1 MKIKECI
8 TCGAHE
14 FKNGKCAYCGNQ
26 YEFESESKSIWSDD
40 ENSYGEKVEWIT
52 QEAPQSVWM
61 DEKDDWTE
69 EDKRILKIGLSIVFG
84 LAAWFVVLVALP
96 AIVLPL
102 TFIAI
107 GFIIWKLLKK

>member
-1 MKIKECI
+1 MEIKECV

-26 YEFESESKSIWSDD
+26 YET
-40 ENSYGEKVEWIT
+40 T
-52 QEAPQSVWM
+52 QKEPEIPTALPKTVK
-61 DEKDDWTE
+61 EGGLE
-69 EDKRILKIGLSIVFG
+69 LKIGLSIVFC
-84 LAAWFVVLVALP
+84 LAVWFVALVALP
-96 AIVLPL
+96 AIILPL

>member
-1 MKIKECI
+1 MKIKECV

-26 YEFESESKSIWSDD
+26 YEANEVKPYYADD
-40 ENSYGEKVEWIT
+40 ENSFGEPVIPTVLPETVK
-52 QEAPQSVWM
+52 
-61 DEKDDWTE
+61 
-69 EDKRILKIGLSIVFG
+69 EDGLKLKIGLSIVFG
-84 LAAWFVVLVALP
+84 LAVWFVALVALP

-107 GFIIWKLLKK
+107 GFIIWKLLKKIIVYS

>member
-1 MKIKECI
+1 MKIKECV

-26 YEFESESKSIWSDD
+26 YEADEVEQYYADD
-40 ENSYGEKVEWIT
+40 ENSFGEPVIPTVLPETVK
-52 QEAPQSVWM
+52 
-61 DEKDDWTE
+61 
-69 EDKRILKIGLSIVFG
+69 EDGLKLKICLSIVFG
-84 LAAWFVVLVALP
+84 LAVWFVALVALP